1 MMISKKFVDSI
12 INAVNPL
19 WLPDE
24 EGNGKVFTSYMDCYV
39 YFMDKCLEV
48 APKGYMDLLVLLAE
62 IYGWDFTTAV
72 RFYRT
77 FAGERMGERITL
89 LKLGE
94 GKSKAFY
101 RKFITCMHE
110 YFGTKFDLAAF
121 SQAWEIH
128 KTHTLSKQL
137 NVTDY
142 EQGNKTKAQGDSQQ

>member
-1 MMISKKFVDSI
+1 MMISRNFVISI
-12 INAVNPL
+12 INVVNPL

-24 EGNGKVFTSYMDCYV
+24 NGNGKVFTSYTDCYV

-48 APKGYMDLLVLLAE
+48 APKGYMDVLVLLAE
-62 IYGWDFTTAV
+62 IYGWDFTKTI
-72 RFYRT
+72 RFFRT
-77 FAGERMGERITL
+77 FAEERMGERITL

-110 YFGTKFDLAAF
+110 YFETKFDLAAF

-142 EQGNKTKAQGDSQQ
+142 EQGNKTKAEGDSQQ